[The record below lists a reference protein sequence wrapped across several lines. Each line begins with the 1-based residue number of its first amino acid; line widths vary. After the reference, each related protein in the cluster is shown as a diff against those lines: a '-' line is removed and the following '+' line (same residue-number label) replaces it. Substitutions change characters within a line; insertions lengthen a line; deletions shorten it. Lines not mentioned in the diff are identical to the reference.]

1 MAGELRYP
9 VQQSHAE
16 LRPARCVAPAEPMQA
31 VIGCPFMD
39 RFAQNPKSTAA
50 GDIAF
55 GLTVAAAGLVIAA
68 VSFVHLGDKP
78 HVLAQTTQ
86 PAEAPKAAPAE
97 PGGTRPTTPAPEP
110 ARPDA
115 DAQKAG
121 AKPALPPAP
130 AEKMGEPVPERK

>member
-1 MAGELRYP
+1 
-9 VQQSHAE
+9 
-16 LRPARCVAPAEPMQA
+16 MQ
-31 VIGCPFMD
+31 VLIGCRFMKSL
-39 RFAQNPKSTAA
+39 AQKPKSTAA

-68 VSFVHLGDKP
+68 ISFVHLGDKP
-78 HVLAQTTQ
+78 HVLAQATQTTPPQ
-86 PAEAPKAAPAE
+86 TVPADTPKAAPAE

-130 AEKMGEPVPERK
+130 AEKMGDPVPERK